1 MTISPSESL
10 KYIEETK
17 EVMTNQLDQMILDG
31 LSRPYSVKQML
42 EGLVKRYERWEDG
55 VVPEDLFDD
64 LVEQWHEL
72 DGDGVE
78 LHEFLRITRDQ
89 FKKAEEA
96 NLARAQREARYKRA
110 EEEFSDRMVNG
121 DCHGPNSDY
130 WLAVRSRKQM
140 RSERADSEVDPQSD
154 GSSS

>member
-1 MTISPSESL
+1 M

-17 EVMTNQLDQMILDG
+17 EVMMNQLDQMILDG